1 MLQDIRMRRNIDMK
15 KKIIILLSIIVAAF
29 LVTNIVTYAY
39 SKENMFEFFFADNNA
54 VQKRVTNNLLTREN
68 QKIEIDNYV
77 IKLEEGLCEKKTQLG
92 YLVISVSDKAGGK
105 VNSDIDKYNN
115 EINSFGKD
123 NRFTFEYEATGTIT
137 KYAEYKGNKLYIYI
151 YFEINNEISKDT
163 DLNKCIK
170 ITDNGEKINNE
181 YKQYNFNLKFVD
193 DCKEFKSKDGVL
205 YLSPLGLRYV
215 TNNTMDEL
223 VITIKDENDKTVNS
237 LSNSDNMLSESG
249 KRYKD
254 ITKVQYAA
262 EFDELLDLKKVYN
275 IYINEN
281 KLEEVK

>member
-15 KKIIILLSIIVAAF
+15 KKIIIPLSIIVLVF
-29 LVTNIVTYAY
+29 LVANIVTYAY
-39 SKENMFEFFFADNNA
+39 SNENLFEFFFADNNA
-54 VQKRVTNNLLTREN
+54 VQKKITNNLLTKEK
-68 QKIEIDNYV
+68 QKIEIDNYI

-92 YLVISVSDKAGGK
+92 YLVISVSDKNGNK
-105 VNSDIDKYNN
+105 VDADIDKKNN
-115 EINSFGKD
+115 TIKSFGKD
-123 NRFTFEYEATGTIT
+123 NRFTFENEATGTFT
-137 KYAEYKGNKLYIYI
+137 KYAEYKWNKLYIYI

-181 YKQYNFNLKFVD
+181 YKQYNFDLKFD
-193 DCKEFKSKDGVL
+193 ENCKKFKSKDGVL
-205 YLSPLGLRYV
+205 YLSPLGLRFL
-215 TNNTMDEL
+215 TDTTMDEL

-237 LSNSDNMLSESG
+237 LSNSDNILSESG
-249 KRYKD
+249 QKYNGKA
-254 ITKVQYAA
+254 KVQYAA

>member
-1 MLQDIRMRRNIDMK
+1 MRRNIDMK
-15 KKIIILLSIIVAAF
+15 KKIIIPLSIIVIVF
-29 LVTNIVTYAY
+29 LVANIVTYAY
-39 SKENMFEFFFADNNA
+39 SNENLFEFFFADNNA
-54 VQKRVTNNLLTREN
+54 VQKKITNNLLTREN
-68 QKIEIDNYV
+68 QKIEIDNY
-77 IKLEEGLCEKKTQLG
+77 IINLKEGLCEKKTQLG

>member
-1 MLQDIRMRRNIDMK
+1 MK
-15 KKIIILLSIIVAAF
+15 KKIIIPLSIIVLVF
-29 LVTNIVTYAY
+29 LVANIVTYAY
-39 SKENMFEFFFADNNA
+39 SNENLFEFFFADNNA
-54 VQKRVTNNLLTREN
+54 VQKKITNNLLTKEK
-68 QKIEIDNYV
+68 QKIEIDNYI

-92 YLVISVSDKAGGK
+92 YLVISVSDKNGNK
-105 VNSDIDKYNN
+105 VDADIDKKNN
-115 EINSFGKD
+115 TIKSFGKD
-123 NRFTFEYEATGTIT
+123 NRFTFEYEATGTFT

-181 YKQYNFNLKFVD
+181 YKQYNFDLKFD
-193 DCKEFKSKDGVL
+193 ENCKKFKSKDGVL
-205 YLSPLGLRYV
+205 YLSPLGLRFL
-215 TNNTMDEL
+215 TDTTMDEL

-237 LSNSDNMLSESG
+237 LSNSDNILSESG
-249 KRYKD
+249 QKYNGKA
-254 ITKVQYAA
+254 KVQYAV

>member
-1 MLQDIRMRRNIDMK
+1 MK
-15 KKIIILLSIIVAAF
+15 KKIIIPLSIIVLVF
-29 LVTNIVTYAY
+29 LVANIVTYAY
-39 SKENMFEFFFADNNA
+39 SNENLFEFFFADNNA
-54 VQKRVTNNLLTREN
+54 VQKKITNNLLTKEK
-68 QKIEIDNYV
+68 QKIEIDNYI

-92 YLVISVSDKAGGK
+92 YLVISVSDKVGGK

-237 LSNSDNMLSESG
+237 LSNSDNILSESG
-249 KRYKD
+249 QKYNGKA
-254 ITKVQYAA
+254 KVQYAA

>member
-1 MLQDIRMRRNIDMK
+1 MRRNIDMK

-29 LVTNIVTYAY
+29 LVTNIVIYAY

-54 VQKRVTNNLLTREN
+54 EQKKITNNLLTKEK
-68 QKIEIDNYV
+68 QKIEIDNYI

-151 YFEINNEISKDT
+151 M
-163 DLNKCIK
+163 LCILH
-170 ITDNGEKINNE
+170 G
-181 YKQYNFNLKFVD
+181 YKMSRL
-193 DCKEFKSKDGVL
+193 CIMICL
-205 YLSPLGLRYV
+205 C
-215 TNNTMDEL
+215 
-223 VITIKDENDKTVNS
+223 II
-237 LSNSDNMLSESG
+237 
-249 KRYKD
+249 
-254 ITKVQYAA
+254 A
-262 EFDELLDLKKVYN
+262 
-275 IYINEN
+275 
-281 KLEEVK
+281 

>member
-1 MLQDIRMRRNIDMK
+1 MK

-181 YKQYNFNLKFVD
+181 YKQYNFNLKFAEN
-193 DCKEFKSKDGVL
+193 CKKFKSKDGVL

>member
-15 KKIIILLSIIVAAF
+15 KKIIIPLSIIVLVF
-29 LVTNIVTYAY
+29 LVANIVTYAY
-39 SKENMFEFFFADNNA
+39 SNENLFEFFFADNNA
-54 VQKRVTNNLLTREN
+54 VQKKITNNLLTKEK
-68 QKIEIDNYV
+68 QKIEIDNYI

-92 YLVISVSDKAGGK
+92 YLVISVSDKNGNK
-105 VNSDIDKYNN
+105 VDADIDKKNN
-115 EINSFGKD
+115 TIKSFGKD
-123 NRFTFEYEATGTIT
+123 NRFTFEYEATGTFT

-181 YKQYNFNLKFVD
+181 YKQYNFDLKFD
-193 DCKEFKSKDGVL
+193 ENCKKFKSKDGVL
-205 YLSPLGLRYV
+205 YLSPLGLRFL
-215 TNNTMDEL
+215 TDTTMDEL
-223 VITIKDENDKTVNS
+223 VIAIKDENDKTVNS
-237 LSNSDNMLSESG
+237 LSNSDNILSESG
-249 KRYKD
+249 QKYNGKA
-254 ITKVQYAA
+254 KVQYAA

>member
-1 MLQDIRMRRNIDMK
+1 MK
-15 KKIIILLSIIVAAF
+15 KKIIIPLSIIVLVF
-29 LVTNIVTYAY
+29 LVANIVTYAY
-39 SKENMFEFFFADNNA
+39 SNENLFEFFFADNNA
-54 VQKRVTNNLLTREN
+54 VQKKITNNLLTKEK
-68 QKIEIDNYV
+68 QKIEIDNYI

-92 YLVISVSDKAGGK
+92 YLVISVSDKNGNK
-105 VNSDIDKYNN
+105 VDADIDKKNN
-115 EINSFGKD
+115 TIKSFGKD
-123 NRFTFEYEATGTIT
+123 NRFTFEYEATGTFT

-181 YKQYNFNLKFVD
+181 YKQYNFDLKFD
-193 DCKEFKSKDGVL
+193 ENCKKFKSKDGVL
-205 YLSPLGLRYV
+205 YLSPLGLRFL
-215 TNNTMDEL
+215 TDTTMDEL

-237 LSNSDNMLSESG
+237 LSNSDNILSESG
-249 KRYKD
+249 QKYNGKA
-254 ITKVQYAA
+254 KVQYAA

>member
-1 MLQDIRMRRNIDMK
+1 MK

-39 SKENMFEFFFADNNA
+39 SKENMFEFFFSDKNT
-54 VQKRVTNNLLTREN
+54 VQKKITNNLLTKEN
-68 QKIEIDNYV
+68 QKIEIDNYI

-181 YKQYNFNLKFVD
+181 YKQYNFDLKFAEN
-193 DCKEFKSKDGVL
+193 CKKYKSKDGVL
-205 YLSPLGLRYV
+205 YLSPLGLRFL
-215 TNNTMDEL
+215 TDTTMDEL

-237 LSNSDNMLSESG
+237 LSNSDNILSESG
-249 KRYKD
+249 QKYNGKA
-254 ITKVQYAA
+254 KVQYAA
-262 EFDELLDLKKVYN
+262 EFDELLDIKKINN

>member
-1 MLQDIRMRRNIDMK
+1 MK
-15 KKIIILLSIIVAAF
+15 KKIIIPLSIIVIVF
-29 LVTNIVTYAY
+29 LVANIVTYAY
-39 SKENMFEFFFADNNA
+39 SNENLFEFFFADNNA
-54 VQKRVTNNLLTREN
+54 VQKKITNNLLTREN
-68 QKIEIDNYV
+68 QKIEIDNY
-77 IKLEEGLCEKKTQLG
+77 IINLKEGLCEKKTQLG

-123 NRFTFEYEATGTIT
+123 NRFTFGYEATGTIT

>member
-1 MLQDIRMRRNIDMK
+1 MK

-181 YKQYNFNLKFVD
+181 YKQYNFNLKFAEN
-193 DCKEFKSKDGVL
+193 CKKFKSKDGVL
-205 YLSPLGLRYV
+205 YLSPLGLRFL
-215 TNNTMDEL
+215 TDTTMDEL
-223 VITIKDENDKTVNS
+223 VIAIKDENDKTVNS
-237 LSNSDNMLSESG
+237 LSNSDNILSESG
-249 KRYKD
+249 QKYNGKA
-254 ITKVQYAA
+254 KVQYAA
-262 EFDELLDLKKVYN
+262 EFDELLELKKVYN

>member
-1 MLQDIRMRRNIDMK
+1 MDMR

-29 LVTNIVTYAY
+29 LVTNIVTYVY
-39 SKENMFEFFFADNNA
+39 SKENVFEFFFSDKNTI
-54 VQKRVTNNLLTREN
+54 QKKITNNLLTKEN
-68 QKIEIDNYV
+68 QKIEIDNYI

-92 YLVISVSDKAGGK
+92 YLVISVSDKAGAK

-123 NRFTFEYEATGTIT
+123 NRFTFEYEATGTFT
-137 KYAEYKGNKLYIYI
+137 KYAEYKGNKLYIYVC
-151 YFEINNEISKDT
+151 FEINNKISKDT

-170 ITDNGEKINNE
+170 ITDNGEIINNE
-181 YKQYNFNLKFVD
+181 YKQYNFDLNFVD
-193 DCKEFKSKDGVL
+193 NCKKFKSKDGII
-205 YLSPLGLRYV
+205 YLSPLGLRFL
-215 TNNTMDEL
+215 TNTIIDEL
-223 VITIKDENDKTVNS
+223 TITIKDKNGKTINS
-237 LSNSDNMLSESG
+237 FSNSDNMFSESVQ
-249 KRYKD
+249 KYKD

-262 EFDELLDLKKVYN
+262 EFDELLDIKKINN

>member
-15 KKIIILLSIIVAAF
+15 KKIIIPLSIIVIVF
-29 LVTNIVTYAY
+29 LVANIVTYAY
-39 SKENMFEFFFADNNA
+39 SNENLFEFFFADNNA
-54 VQKRVTNNLLTREN
+54 VQKKITNNLLTREN
-68 QKIEIDNYV
+68 QKIEIDNY
-77 IKLEEGLCEKKTQLG
+77 IINLKESLCEKKTQLG
-92 YLVISVSDKAGGK
+92 YLVISVSDKNGNK
-105 VNSDIDKYNN
+105 VDADIDKKNN
-115 EINSFGKD
+115 TIKSFGED

-181 YKQYNFNLKFVD
+181 YKQYNFDLKFAEN
-193 DCKEFKSKDGVL
+193 CKKFKSKDGVL
-205 YLSPLGLRYV
+205 YLSPLGLRFL
-215 TNNTMDEL
+215 TDTTMDEL
-223 VITIKDENDKTVNS
+223 VIAIKDENDKTVNS
-237 LSNSDNMLSESG
+237 LSNSDNILSESG
-249 KRYKD
+249 QKYNGKA
-254 ITKVQYAA
+254 KVQYAA
-262 EFDELLDLKKVYN
+262 EFDELLELKKVYN

>member
-1 MLQDIRMRRNIDMK
+1 MK
-15 KKIIILLSIIVAAF
+15 KKIIIPLSIIVLVF
-29 LVTNIVTYAY
+29 LVANIVTYAY
-39 SKENMFEFFFADNNA
+39 SNENLFEFFFADNNA

-137 KYAEYKGNKLYIYI
+137 KYAGYKGNKLYIYI

>member
-15 KKIIILLSIIVAAF
+15 KKIIIPLSIIVIVF
-29 LVTNIVTYAY
+29 LVANIVTYAY
-39 SKENMFEFFFADNNA
+39 SKENLFEFFFADNNA
-54 VQKRVTNNLLTREN
+54 VQKKITNNLLTREN

-77 IKLEEGLCEKKTQLG
+77 IELEEGLCEKKTQLG
-92 YLVISVSDKAGGK
+92 YLVISVSDKNGNK
-105 VNSDIDKYNN
+105 VDADIDKKNN
-115 EINSFGKD
+115 TIKSFGKD
-123 NRFTFEYEATGTIT
+123 NRFTFEYEATGTFT

-181 YKQYNFNLKFVD
+181 YKQYNFDLKFD
-193 DCKEFKSKDGVL
+193 ENCKKFKSKDGVL
-205 YLSPLGLRYV
+205 YLSPLGLRFL
-215 TNNTMDEL
+215 TDTTMDEL

-237 LSNSDNMLSESG
+237 LSNSDNILSESG
-249 KRYKD
+249 QKYNGKA
-254 ITKVQYAA
+254 KVQYAA

>member
-1 MLQDIRMRRNIDMK
+1 MK
-15 KKIIILLSIIVAAF
+15 KKIIIPLSIIVLVF
-29 LVTNIVTYAY
+29 LVANIVTYAH
-39 SKENMFEFFFADNNA
+39 SNENLFEFFFADNNA
-54 VQKRVTNNLLTREN
+54 VQKKIINNLLTREN

-92 YLVISVSDKAGGK
+92 YLVISVSDKNGNK

-181 YKQYNFNLKFVD
+181 YKQYNFNLKFAEI
-193 DCKEFKSKDGVL
+193 CKKFKSKDGVL
-205 YLSPLGLRYV
+205 YLSPLGLRFL
-215 TNNTMDEL
+215 TDTTMDEL
-223 VITIKDENDKTVNS
+223 VIAIKDENDKTVNS
-237 LSNSDNMLSESG
+237 LSNSDNILSESG
-249 KRYKD
+249 QKYNGKA
-254 ITKVQYAA
+254 KVQYAA

>member
-15 KKIIILLSIIVAAF
+15 KKIIIPLSIIVLVF
-29 LVTNIVTYAY
+29 LVANIVTYAY
-39 SKENMFEFFFADNNA
+39 SNENLFEFFFADNNA
-54 VQKRVTNNLLTREN
+54 VQKKITNNLLTKEK
-68 QKIEIDNYV
+68 QKIEIDNYI

-92 YLVISVSDKAGGK
+92 YLVISVSDKNGNK
-105 VNSDIDKYNN
+105 VDADIDKKNN
-115 EINSFGKD
+115 TIKSFGKD
-123 NRFTFEYEATGTIT
+123 NRFTFEYEATGTFT

-181 YKQYNFNLKFVD
+181 YKQYNFDLKFD
-193 DCKEFKSKDGVL
+193 ENCKKFKSKDGVL
-205 YLSPLGLRYV
+205 YLSPLGLRFL
-215 TNNTMDEL
+215 TDTTMDEL

-237 LSNSDNMLSESG
+237 LSNSDNILSESG
-249 KRYKD
+249 QKYNGKA
-254 ITKVQYAA
+254 KVQYAA

>member
-181 YKQYNFNLKFVD
+181 YKQYNFNLKFAEN
-193 DCKEFKSKDGVL
+193 CKKFKSKDGVL
-205 YLSPLGLRYV
+205 YLSPLGLRFL
-215 TNNTMDEL
+215 TDTTMDEL
-223 VITIKDENDKTVNS
+223 VIAIKDENDKTVNS
-237 LSNSDNMLSESG
+237 LSNSDNILSESG
-249 KRYKD
+249 QKYNGKA
-254 ITKVQYAA
+254 KVQYAA
-262 EFDELLDLKKVYN
+262 EFDELLELKKVYN

>member
-15 KKIIILLSIIVAAF
+15 KKIIIPLSIIVIVF
-29 LVTNIVTYAY
+29 LVANIVTYAY
-39 SKENMFEFFFADNNA
+39 SNENLFEFFFADNNA
-54 VQKRVTNNLLTREN
+54 VQKKITNNLLTREN
-68 QKIEIDNYV
+68 QKIEIDNY
-77 IKLEEGLCEKKTQLG
+77 IINLKEGLCEKKTQLG

>member
-1 MLQDIRMRRNIDMK
+1 MK
-15 KKIIILLSIIVAAF
+15 KKIIIPLSIIVLVF

-39 SKENMFEFFFADNNA
+39 SNENLFEFFFADNNA
-54 VQKRVTNNLLTREN
+54 VQKKIINNLLTREN

-92 YLVISVSDKAGGK
+92 YLVISVSDKNGNK

-181 YKQYNFNLKFVD
+181 YKQYNFNLKFAEN
-193 DCKEFKSKDGVL
+193 CKKFKSKDGVL
-205 YLSPLGLRYV
+205 YLSPLGLRFL
-215 TNNTMDEL
+215 TDTTMDEL

-237 LSNSDNMLSESG
+237 LSNSDNILSESG
-249 KRYKD
+249 QKYNGKA
-254 ITKVQYAA
+254 KVQYAA
-262 EFDELLDLKKVYN
+262 EFDELLDIKKINN

>member
-115 EINSFGKD
+115 EINSFVKD

>member
-1 MLQDIRMRRNIDMK
+1 MK

-92 YLVISVSDKAGGK
+92 YLVISVSDKNGNK
-105 VNSDIDKYNN
+105 VDADIDKKNN
-115 EINSFGKD
+115 TIKSFGED
-123 NRFTFEYEATGTIT
+123 NRFTFEYEATGTFT
-137 KYAEYKGNKLYIYI
+137 KYAEYKGNKLYIYVS
-151 YFEINNEISKDT
+151 FEINNEIWQDT

-170 ITDNGEKINNE
+170 ITDTAKRINKK
-181 YKQYNFNLKFVD
+181 YKQYNFDLKFAEN
-193 DCKEFKSKDGVL
+193 CKKFKSKDGVL

-237 LSNSDNMLSESG
+237 LSNSDNMLNESG

-262 EFDELLDLKKVYN
+262 EFDELLELKKVYN

>member
-92 YLVISVSDKAGGK
+92 YLVISVSDKNGNK
-105 VNSDIDKYNN
+105 VDADIDKKNN
-115 EINSFGKD
+115 TIKSFGKD
-123 NRFTFEYEATGTIT
+123 NRFTFEYEATGTFT

-181 YKQYNFNLKFVD
+181 YKQYNFDLKFD
-193 DCKEFKSKDGVL
+193 ENCKKFKSKDGVL
-205 YLSPLGLRYV
+205 YLSPLGLRFL
-215 TNNTMDEL
+215 TDTTMDEL

-237 LSNSDNMLSESG
+237 LSNSDNILSESG
-249 KRYKD
+249 QKYNGKA
-254 ITKVQYAA
+254 KVQYAA

>member
-1 MLQDIRMRRNIDMK
+1 MK
-15 KKIIILLSIIVAAF
+15 KKINIPLSIIVLVF
-29 LVTNIVTYAY
+29 LVANIVTYAY
-39 SKENMFEFFFADNNA
+39 SNENLFEFFFADNNA
-54 VQKRVTNNLLTREN
+54 VQKKITNNLLTKEK
-68 QKIEIDNYV
+68 QKIEIDNYI

-92 YLVISVSDKAGGK
+92 YLVISVSDKNGNK
-105 VNSDIDKYNN
+105 VDADIDKKNN
-115 EINSFGKD
+115 TIKSFGKD
-123 NRFTFEYEATGTIT
+123 NRFTFEYEATGTFT

-181 YKQYNFNLKFVD
+181 YKQYNFDLKFD
-193 DCKEFKSKDGVL
+193 ENCKKFKSKDGVL
-205 YLSPLGLRYV
+205 YLSPLGLRFL
-215 TNNTMDEL
+215 TDTTMDEL

-237 LSNSDNMLSESG
+237 LSNSDNILSESG
-249 KRYKD
+249 QKYNGKA
-254 ITKVQYAA
+254 KVQYAA